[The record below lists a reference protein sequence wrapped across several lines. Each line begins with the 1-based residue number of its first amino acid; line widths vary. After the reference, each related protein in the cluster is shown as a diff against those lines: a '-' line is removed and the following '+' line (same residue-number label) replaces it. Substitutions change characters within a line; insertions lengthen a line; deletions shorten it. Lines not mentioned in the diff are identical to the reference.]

1 MAAEPELYQ
10 NDLLAEEE
18 PRYLRRQKPV
28 EIRRRKFG
36 KRAGHVYL
44 RWFLVLAAVAAV
56 ITAGVVFVRFL
67 LNSPRFALNSPEQ
80 IEVSGLRYVAQA
92 GVLERFLPDAERS
105 VFRVPVDQRRAQLE
119 QIPWVE
125 RAAVQRVMPNRLRVE
140 ITERRPV
147 AFLRQ
152 GAELALVD
160 ASGVIL
166 DRPLE
171 GEFNFPVV
179 TGLFEG
185 MPLDD
190 RGQRMGLFLEFMRE
204 IEVARPGASAWV
216 SEVDLREA
224 GDVRVTLAGMPELGE
239 GEAAQP
245 AVLVHFGDADFQ
257 SKFRVF
263 VENIGLWRASAGR
276 VESVDLRFDRQ
287 VVVNPEQSPA
297 AAKQP

>member
-36 KRAGHVYL
+36 KRAWQVYL
-44 RWFLVLAAVAAV
+44 RWFLVMAAVAAV
-56 ITAGVVFVRFL
+56 VTAGVVFVRFL
-67 LNSPRFALNSPEQ
+67 LDSPRFALASPQQ
-80 IEVSGLRYVAQA
+80 IEVSGLRYVAQTM
-92 GVLERFLPDAERS
+92 VLERFLPDAERS
-105 VFRVPVDQRRAQLE
+105 IFRVPVAERRAQLE

-125 RAAVQRVMPNRLRVE
+125 RATVQRVMPNRLRVE

-160 ASGVIL
+160 ANGVIL
-166 DRPLE
+166 DRPAE

-185 MPLDD
+185 MPLDE
-190 RGQRMGLFLEFMRE
+190 RAKRVGMFLDFLRE
-204 IEVARPGASAWV
+204 IEIARPGSSAWV
-216 SEVDLREA
+216 SEVDLSEG
-224 GDVRVTLAGMPELGE
+224 GDLRVTLAGMPELGQ

-245 AVLVHFGDADFQ
+245 AVLVHFGEADFQ
-257 SKFRVF
+257 AKFRVF